1 MDWRIA
7 DINRQRVPLL
17 ILWHELLFW
26 QDRRANPPAAPFDPW
41 ADVIRGRARLF
52 AKERDAQDEIPF

>member
-1 MDWRIA
+1 MAHRIA

-26 QDRRANPPAAPFDPW
+26 QDRRANSPAPLFDPW
-41 ADVIRGRARLF
+41 ADVIKARAQLF
-52 AKERDAQDEIPF
+52 TKEHGEAIPF